1 MENSTPKFTIVVP
14 VYNEAESLPR
24 LHQELNKFLEQAPL
38 STSILF
44 VNDGSTDSSQSVI
57 EAIVAADSRYHF
69 LKLHENRGLSAAL
82 KAGFDYCQSEWI
94 GYIDAD
100 LQTTP
105 LDFLKLLDYT
115 SEYDLITGIR
125 TERKDNAVKK
135 ISSTVANKVRRLII
149 HDGIEDTGC
158 PLKIGKASYLKKIP
172 FFHGM
177 HRFLP
182 AMIELAG
189 GKVRQVPVRHYPR
202 LQGKAKY
209 NLTNRL
215 VGPLI
220 DTFAFRWI
228 QAHYIHY
235 DVDKA
240 S

>member
-69 LKLHENRGLSAAL
+69 LKLHENKGLSTAL
-82 KAGFDYCQSEWI
+82 KAGFDYSQSEWI

-115 SEYDLITGIR
+115 TEYDLITGIR

-135 ISSTVANKVRRLII
+135 ISSTLANKVRRLII

-189 GKVRQVPVRHYPR
+189 GKVRQVPVRHFPR

-209 NLTNRL
+209 NLANRL
-215 VGPLI
+215 VGPLV

-240 S
+240 L

>member
-1 MENSTPKFTIVVP
+1 MEPSMPNFTVVVP
-14 VYNEAESLPR
+14 VFNEADSLPR
-24 LHQELNKFLEQAPL
+24 LNQELNKFLVQSPISA
-38 STSILF
+38 SVLF
-44 VNDGSTDSSQSVI
+44 VNDGSTDRSQSII
-57 EAIVAADSRYHF
+57 EGIVAADSRYHF
-69 LKLHENRGLSAAL
+69 LKLHENKGLSTAL

-105 LDFLKLLDYT
+105 LDFLKLLEFT
-115 SEYDLITGIR
+115 PEYDLITGIR

-135 ISSTVANKVRRLII
+135 LSSTVANKVRRMII

-189 GKVRQVPVRHYPR
+189 GKVRQVPVQHFPR

-209 NLTNRL
+209 NLRNRL

-240 S
+240 L

>member
-82 KAGFDYCQSEWI
+82 KAGFDYSQSEWI